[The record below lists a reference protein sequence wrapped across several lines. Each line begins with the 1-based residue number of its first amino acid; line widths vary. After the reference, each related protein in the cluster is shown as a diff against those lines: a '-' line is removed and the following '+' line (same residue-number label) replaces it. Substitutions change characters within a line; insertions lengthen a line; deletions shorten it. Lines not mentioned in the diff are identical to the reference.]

1 MAKSSVDSKPE
12 LRISHS
18 ENTIDVSIIDTK
30 ARIRVLTV
38 MFMADQIPGH
48 EFLEAPSYHF

>member
-1 MAKSSVDSKPE
+1 MANSFVDSKPE

-18 ENTIDVSIIDTK
+18 ENTVDMSIIDTK

-38 MFMADQIPGH
+38 MFTADQIPGH
-48 EFLEAPSYHF
+48 EFLEAPSYYF